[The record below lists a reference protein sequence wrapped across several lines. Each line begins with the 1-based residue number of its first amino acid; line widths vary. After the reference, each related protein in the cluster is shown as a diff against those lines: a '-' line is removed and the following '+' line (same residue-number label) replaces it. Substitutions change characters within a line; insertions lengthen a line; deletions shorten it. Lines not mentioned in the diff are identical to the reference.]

1 MQASKVG
8 SIPDLDLEGV
18 NSLRLFI
25 RAFYFK
31 KEHFAAEVA
40 TLGLGGNMSD
50 LV

>member
-25 RAFYFK
+25 RAFFK
-31 KEHFAAEVA
+31 KGHFAAEVA